1 MNPNSH
7 YKHIAGKY
15 KKKATVAK
23 NIELNNVTESSL
35 IPTHIKINAPQVKLA
50 SNCGNYTYNIDR
62 SINTNL
68 YDMPAKPSIINLC
81 IYRVIDCKKREKP
94 AHPFLQYLLYKY
106 PKTAKKASDILV
118 FPFIKYKSGN
128 LHQIVKKSIKSL
140 TGEELSIKG
149 FLEDGDK
156 LFLFFDLYENKDT
169 TITTVALKTRTN
181 KLWWA
186 LLDEICNYK
195 KILTFPV
202 HPSVYSLFYT
212 NPVLLYLTSENKRV
226 PIPCV
231 GYYGNYYKF
240 IPIIAAMG
248 SQNSVRGQLTNTEF
262 KFFSSF
268 RKAIRYGSWSPLYKE
283 RIAYNKIVTDIDGKY
298 NRGGIVRFAIFLEK
312 VYVPIDKSYNDISM
326 LMGPKQKWDDK
337 YNSLFIGSVDYDET
351 KININPEYILTDDSQ
366 YMSLTYHE
374 IDKKTVGPNWDPTSN
389 SYNIL

>member
-1 MNPNSH
+1 M
-7 YKHIAGKY
+7 
-15 KKKATVAK
+15 
-23 NIELNNVTESSL
+23 
-35 IPTHIKINAPQVKLA
+35 
-50 SNCGNYTYNIDR
+50 
-62 SINTNL
+62 
-68 YDMPAKPSIINLC
+68 
-81 IYRVIDCKKREKP
+81 
-94 AHPFLQYLLYKY
+94 YKY
-106 PKTAKKASDILV
+106 PKNTRKASDLLV

-128 LHQIVKKSIKSL
+128 IYQIVKNSIKNL
-140 TGEELSIKG
+140 TGEELTIKG

-156 LFLFFDLYENKDT
+156 LFLFFNLYEHKDT
-169 TITTVALKTRTN
+169 AITKVALKTSTN

-195 KILTFPV
+195 KILTFPI

-248 SQNSVRGQLTNTEF
+248 SQNSVRGQLSNTEF

-312 VYVPIDKSYNDISM
+312 VFVPIDRSYNDISM
-326 LMGPKQKWDDK
+326 LMGPKQKWNDK

-351 KININPEYILTDDSQ
+351 KININPEYILSDDSQ

>member
-1 MNPNSH
+1 MNPNSR

-15 KKKATVAK
+15 KKNAIEAK
-23 NIELNNVTESSL
+23 DIELNNITEPSMM
-35 IPTHIKINAPQVKLA
+35 PTHIKINAPQIKL
-50 SNCGNYTYNIDR
+50 SNVCNKYTYNIDR

-68 YDMPAKPSIINLC
+68 NDIPAKPSIINFC
-81 IYRVIDCKKREKP
+81 IYRVIDCKNREKP

-106 PKTAKKASDILV
+106 SKNTKHVSNILV

-128 LHQIVKKSIKSL
+128 IHQIIKKSIKNL
-140 TGEELSIKG
+140 TGEELSLKG
-149 FLEDGDK
+149 FLENGDK
-156 LFLFFDLYENKDT
+156 LFLFFDLYEHKDT
-169 TITTVALKTRTN
+169 AITRVVLKNSTN

-195 KILTFPV
+195 KILTFPI
-202 HPSVYSLFYT
+202 HASVYSLFYS

-248 SQNSVRGQLTNTEF
+248 SQNSVRGQLSNTEF

-312 VYVPIDKSYNDISM
+312 VLVSIDRSYNDINR
-326 LMGPKQKWDDK
+326 LIGPKQTWNDK
-337 YNSLFIGSVDYDET
+337 YNSLFIGSVDYDEI
-351 KININPEYILTDDSQ
+351 KININPEYILSDDSQ

-374 IDKKTVGPNWDPTSN
+374 IDKKSVGPNWDPTSN